1 MRTADLDLL
10 FVAGLNGSGPDHWQ
24 TRWRKRLPTA
34 RLVEQAD
41 WDRPDR
47 SLWVRAIVEAC
58 EAAQRPIV
66 LVAHS
71 LGVTALVHAAPLL
84 PVGPVKGALLVSP
97 PSDEA
102 LTRVGAGEFTPT
114 PAAPLPFP
122 SLLVASQNDPYGDYR
137 FAETKAAQWGSRL
150 VAAGE
155 AGHINADSGHGP
167 WPEGLMQFASFI
179 KTL

>member
-24 TRWRKRLPTA
+24 TRWLSRLPTA
-34 RLVEQAD
+34 RLVQQAD

-47 SLWVRAIVEAC
+47 AKWVSAIVEAC

-66 LVAHS
+66 IVAHS
-71 LGVTALVHAAPLL
+71 LGVTTVAHAAPLL
-84 PVGPVKGALLVSP
+84 PQGRVKGALLVSP

-102 LTRVGAGEFTPT
+102 LIAVGAAEFAPT
-114 PAAPLPFP
+114 PAARLPFP
-122 SLLVASQNDPYGDYR
+122 SLIVASQNDPYGDYA
-137 FAETKAAQWGSRL
+137 FAEEKAAQWGSRL

-179 KTL
+179 KGL